1 MVTLRDMQETD
12 ILDYVRWFTE
22 EKEWMFWDSPCEK
35 HETTKEVELKEWTSY
50 FNTVSKLKPKDFRN
64 KFEIAVDGKH
74 IGWVS
79 CYKNSYSKKW
89 GGIFIGVII
98 PEQQYRNNGY
108 GTRALQLF
116 IEYLIDR
123 RYKTFYMETW
133 SGNEPMKKVIEK
145 LRFNICAVDEN
156 VFTLD
161 GISYDKEI
169 FRVPNPIR
177 YENNTYYH
185 YLEDDTLIV
194 EEAEDLNSQFL
205 KKQCKG
211 CNFGTDFKKNKL
223 KLDCTLLS
231 KNTQI
236 HNYYEIDVSN
246 LIMPHVESI
255 YFQNVKKII
264 GLDKFVINNP
274 TIKWISFGDSNIS
287 LLGEEFW
294 SSLNSNISIVI
305 DHCTGLKSLKGLK
318 GIKLLNIFSS
328 YIKDEDVTNLYKC
341 ESAFYRNKE
350 YKKVD

>member
-1 MVTLRDMQETD
+1 MLTLRDMQETD
-12 ILDYVRWFTE
+12 ILNYVRWFTE

-35 HETTKEVELKEWTSY
+35 HETTKEIELKEWTSF

-64 KFEIAVDGKH
+64 KFEIDVDGNH

-79 CYKNSYSKKW
+79 CYKNSFSEEW

-98 PEQQYRNNGY
+98 PEHQYRNNGY

-116 IEYLIDR
+116 IEYLIEKG
-123 RYKTFYMETW
+123 YKEFYMETW

-145 LRFNICAVDEN
+145 LYFNICAVDEN
-156 VFTLD
+156 VFSIDGTL
-161 GISYDKEI
+161 YDKEI
-169 FRVPNPIR
+169 YRVPYPIW
-177 YENNTYYH
+177 YENNTNYH
-185 YLEDDTLIV
+185 YLEDDTMIV
-194 EEAEDLNSQFL
+194 MEAEDLDSPFL
-205 KKQCKG
+205 KKDYKG
-211 CNFGTDFKKNKL
+211 YNFGTDIKKNKL

-231 KNTQI
+231 ERTQI
-236 HNYYEIDVSN
+236 HNYHEIDISN
-246 LIMPHVESI
+246 LLMPRVESI

-294 SSLNSNISIVI
+294 SVLNKDISIVI
-305 DHCTGLKSLKGLK
+305 DHCKGLKSLKGLK
-318 GIKLLNIFSS
+318 GIKLLNMFSS